1 MEKVLRMR
9 GRRTDTA
16 FYLYLSLVLGSPPAP
31 PGENDLV
38 LVSRDDW
45 AVKFGDN
52 ITYQCEPGM
61 FFETQEVDPS
71 LTEVTVPC
79 VETIGE

>member
-1 MEKVLRMR
+1 M
-9 GRRTDTA
+9 
-16 FYLYLSLVLGSPPAP
+16 
-31 PGENDLV
+31 V